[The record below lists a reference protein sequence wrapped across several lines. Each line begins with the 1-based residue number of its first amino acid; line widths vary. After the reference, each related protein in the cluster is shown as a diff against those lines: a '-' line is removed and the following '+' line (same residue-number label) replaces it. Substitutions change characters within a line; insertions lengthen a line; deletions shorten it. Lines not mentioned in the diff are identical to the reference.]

1 MQTAITTSKSKSLIC
16 CDLCSADEIQQ
27 GSKALADVLEIDLPL
42 LKKMKPKD
50 AVPPAGPSPCDR
62 CGRVVYG

>member
-1 MQTAITTSKSKSLIC
+1 MSLIFWSRIWHKSNP
-16 CDLCSADEIQQ
+16 CSADEIQQ
-27 GSKALADVLEIDLPL
+27 GSKALADVLEIDLPM

-50 AVPPAGPSPCDR
+50 AAPPAGPSACDR